1 MPLRRRIDVL
11 AQVPAFSFFSS
22 ARLEQLA
29 TSMGERHDSPGAKV
43 VSDGDLGDLLYVIVD
58 GSAEVSVAGFSEPVP
73 LAALGP
79 GELFG
84 ELALLTPESRRQATV
99 TALTD
104 LTSLTLA
111 APDFRRMLAES
122 PELESAFARTAGEL
136 LAIKLLKTA
145 SPFAELPIQ
154 DLRLLASR
162 LQPITAAAGE
172 TILRQGEP
180 GSVCY
185 LVRKGHVEVITNR
198 ADGSEQ
204 VMTTLGPGALFGEAA
219 LLIDAPRNATV
230 RAKEAAD
237 LLALHRTDLMEVFE
251 AHTQAFSRVMD
262 LTQMRSRPQRVSG
275 IIVSDRPTADA
286 ETITILKNPLRH
298 TYYRLS
304 GNGRFLW
311 DRMDGRHSIRD
322 LTLDYFEKFR
332 QFAPQVVAQVAS
344 GLASSGFIEIG
355 SLRTDLLRSAP
366 ALTWWQRVLFGAQRA
381 MDWQIYIKNID
392 SLVTRLYNAG
402 IHLIYT
408 SPAQLVAAAVAIL
421 GVALFF
427 FSSHRAGQGFQAGYS
442 ILWFLIPAEVL
453 AIFIHEC
460 GHAFTTKAF
469 GYEVPRAG
477 VGWHWFTPIAF
488 IDTSDIWLAPK
499 WPRIAVTLAGP
510 YSNLVLGGMFALA
523 ASLTSSPAVTA
534 ALWQFALVSY
544 TIAVFNL
551 NPLLEYDGY
560 YVLMDAL
567 ERPNFRLHAFVWV
580 GKELPRSWRNA
591 RELRAHV
598 PELLYAV
605 LSVVYILAMAAA
617 IVVLYRSFAY
627 DWAARLLPSAL
638 ATAVGWV
645 LAGVVML
652 LSVLNVAREMSGIS
666 RQPDRAA
673 H

>member
-1 MPLRRRIDVL
+1 M
-11 AQVPAFSFFSS
+11 
-22 ARLEQLA
+22 LEQLA
-29 TSMGERHDSPGAKV
+29 TTLRERHDPPGAQV
-43 VSDGDLGDLLYVIVD
+43 VCDGDLGDLLYVIVD
-58 GSAEVSVAGFSEPVP
+58 GSAEVTVAGFAGPVP
-73 LAALGP
+73 LATLGP
-79 GELFG
+79 RELFG

-104 LTSLTLA
+104 LTCLTLDA
-111 APDFRRMLAES
+111 ADFRRVLAGN
-122 PELESAFARTAGEL
+122 PELASTFARASGEL

-154 DLRLLASR
+154 ELRLLAHR
-162 LQPITAAAGE
+162 LQPVTVAAGE
-172 TILRQGEP
+172 TILRQDEP

-185 LVRKGHVEVITNR
+185 LLRKGQVEVITNR

-230 RAKEAAD
+230 RAKEVAE
-237 LLALHRTDLMEVFE
+237 LLALHRSDLMAAFE
-251 AHTQAFSRVMD
+251 AHTQALSRVMD
-262 LTQMRSRPQRVSG
+262 LVQMRSRPLRVPG
-275 IIVSDRPTADA
+275 IIVCDRPTADG
-286 ETITILKNPLRH
+286 ETITILKNSERH

-304 GNGRFLW
+304 SNGRFLW
-311 DRMDGRHSIRD
+311 DRMDGWHSIRD

-332 QFAPQVVAQVAS
+332 QFAPQVVAQVAA

-366 ALTWWQRVLFGAQRA
+366 GPAWWQRALFAAQRA
-381 MDWQIYIKNID
+381 MDWKIYIKNTD
-392 SLVTRLYNAG
+392 ALVTRLYGAG

-408 SPAQLVAAAVAIL
+408 RPAQFVMAAVAIL
-421 GVALFF
+421 GLALFF
-427 FSSHRAGQGFQAGYS
+427 FSSHRAGEGFHAGYG
-442 ILWFLIPAEVL
+442 ILWFLIPAQL
-453 AIFIHEC
+453 LGILIHEC

-477 VGWHWFTPIAF
+477 VGWHWFTPIVF
-488 IDTSDIWLAPK
+488 IDTSDVWLAEK

-534 ALWQFALVSY
+534 ALWLCALVSY
-544 TIAVFNL
+544 AVVVFNL
-551 NPLLEYDGY
+551 NPLLEFDGY

-567 ERPNFRLHAFVWV
+567 ERPNFRLHAFTWV
-580 GKELPRSWRNA
+580 GKELPRAWRNA
-591 RELRAHV
+591 RELRAHL

-605 LSVVYILAMAAA
+605 ASVVFILATAAA
-617 IVVLYRSFAY
+617 IVVLYRFLAY
-627 DWAARLLPSAL
+627 DWAARILPGVL
-638 ATAVGWV
+638 ATALGWV
-645 LAGVVML
+645 LAVAVIL
-652 LSVLNVAREMSGIS
+652 LSVLNVVRELSGVT
-666 RQPDRAA
+666 RQPHGTA